1 MLQLIDRQPEREG
14 NKYLTD
20 KYQLIHHFMKELL
33 FHFFII

>member
-14 NKYLTD
+14 NKYFTD
-20 KYQLIHHFMKELL
+20 KYQPIHHFMNELL